1 MGRIRDSVTVRAP
14 RAEAFAF
21 ITDQAH
27 VADWNDH
34 VLRAEVVGGGPIEVG
49 AHLRQHRKR
58 NNREFTLDFEVIE
71 HDPPSR
77 HVVSGSVFGVATTIT
92 FLIDPAE
99 GGSRITM
106 DADVAGRGV
115 TRLIA
120 PIVTRE
126 MRKSIVTS
134 LAQLQRILDGA
145 GREGGG

>member
-106 DADVAGRGV
+106 DANVAGRGL
-115 TRLIA
+115 TTLIA
-120 PIVTRE
+120 PVVTRE
-126 MRKSIVTS
+126 MRKSIVAS
-134 LAQLQRILDGA
+134 LAHLQQILDGT
-145 GREGGG
+145 GPEGSG